1 MEMQI
6 PCRNPLRKTKRR
18 GRGVR
23 RVGSNLVPLFL
34 MEGHGSAIEENRFWT
49 KEACKIKL
57 HRFVIITK
65 FPASGAIV

>member
-1 MEMQI
+1 MGFWLEDVKITRGFFLPRIFMEMQI

-34 MEGHGSAIEENRFWT
+34 MEGHGSAIEENRF
-49 KEACKIKL
+49 
-57 HRFVIITK
+57 
-65 FPASGAIV
+65 